1 MPVVP
6 QINEAFKIG
15 LNYTPDAPPEV
26 VSTTKGG
33 AEGAMSGM
41 GLIPAGPVMIP
52 VIPFGVGVSIA
63 LLKIEAM
70 LFSGNETASKISGK
84 LLRQYNQQL
93 AKAKAQRESA
103 VNKLYEDE
111 KIAKAEIVAEYET
124 KIEKIEEN
132 NKKIDELNKQYTEQ
146 LTQYMSTIAPFAEN
160 AKKAK
165 ENGNEEEQERWEN
178 EIAKHDPWYEEIQLI
193 LVDMVQLRLDNMVL
207 QMEAD
212 RLEPITKIPIKKD
225 WVYMEGIASTF
236 NVPVP
241 FYPDL
246 PTKPNLPQ
254 PSPTPQE
261 SCWVKALRKAFYKWL
276 AAPMVPPVG
285 IAVSAT
291 LEMVRCFVP
300 NNPPPVAAVQE
311 SGADAL
317 KNYMGGIV

>member
-1 MPVVP
+1 MPVIP

-15 LNYTPDAPPEV
+15 LNYTPDAPEAL
-26 VSTTKGG
+26 VSGTKAG

-41 GLIPAGPVMIP
+41 GLIPAGPIMIP
-52 VIPFGVGVSIA
+52 VIPFGVGVSMA

-70 LFSGNETASKISGK
+70 LFKGNEQASKISGK
-84 LLRQYNQQL
+84 LLKQYNQQL
-93 AKAKAQRESA
+93 AKAKAQRKSA
-103 VNKLYEDE
+103 VDKLYEDE

-124 KIEKIEEN
+124 KIEKIED
-132 NKKIDELNKQYTEQ
+132 NKEKIEILDAKYSEQ
-146 LTQYMSTIAPFAEN
+146 LVQYISTISPLAEK

-165 ENGNEEEQERWEN
+165 ENENEEEQKMWED
-178 EIAKHDPWYEEIQLI
+178 EVAKYDPWYEDIQLI

-207 QMEAD
+207 KMEAD
-212 RLEPITKIPIKKD
+212 RLEPITKIPIKKE
-225 WVYMEGIASTF
+225 WVYMENIASTF

-254 PSPTPQE
+254 TSPSPQE

-285 IAVSAT
+285 LAVSAT

-317 KNYMGGIV
+317 KNYCGGIV